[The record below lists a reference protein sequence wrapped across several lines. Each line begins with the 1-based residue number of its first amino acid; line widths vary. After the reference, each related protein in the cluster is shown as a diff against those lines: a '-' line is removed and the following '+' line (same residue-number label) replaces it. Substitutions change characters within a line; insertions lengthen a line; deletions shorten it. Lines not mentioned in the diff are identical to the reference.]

1 MTTDRTFAGRDL
13 DVEVDRW
20 GAMIRR
26 AVLVVGVAAPVVVGV
41 AWLVRDTH
49 GATTAA
55 VVLAFVLAVF
65 VSTAASL
72 RWAAGR
78 GPTMV
83 QAVALGGAITR
94 LSLYGLVA
102 VTLGP
107 TDLLDR
113 PTLAVTAPLA
123 ILALLAA
130 EVALVQASP
139 AFRMIDASARP
150 PTARDGADTHER
162 SDTTRTIA

>member
-1 MTTDRTFAGRDL
+1 
-13 DVEVDRW
+13 
-20 GAMIRR
+20 MIRR
-26 AVLVVGVAAPVVVGV
+26 AVRLFAIVAPPVLVVAF
-41 AWLVRDTH
+41 LVRDGH
-49 GATTAA
+49 GAATAA
-55 VVLAFVLAVF
+55 AVLAFVLAVF
-65 VSTAASL
+65 TSTAASL
-72 RWAAGR
+72 RWAGRR

-94 LSLYGLVA
+94 LSLYGLLAVA
-102 VTLGP
+102 LGP

-123 ILALLAA
+123 ILTLLAA

-150 PTARDGADTHER
+150 PTASATSDTTRPDTTR